1 MLLSR
6 AAHWPFWLQGLSTA
20 VVGALVCG
28 ADPCLSWLLCSAMTA
43 ADVLLCHEVL
53 WCGWLL
59 DPVSIVLSALV
70 YGGWPPR
77 LGHCFGG
84 ALGPPG
90 ASFQVLEGGLLAS
103 RGSEP
108 TRVYLLGTGG
118 RVAPLDGA
126 PEEHTG
132 CCGWGV
138 TFEGLRGCSEAS
150 IVLEGRAPLGVF
162 WVGHEGWAEWVVRG
176 TLGHGEPLTG

>member
-1 MLLSR
+1 M
-6 AAHWPFWLQGLSTA
+6 
-20 VVGALVCG
+20 
-28 ADPCLSWLLCSAMTA
+28 
-43 ADVLLCHEVL
+43 
-53 WCGWLL
+53 
-59 DPVSIVLSALV
+59 
-70 YGGWPPR
+70 
-77 LGHCFGG
+77 
-84 ALGPPG
+84 
-90 ASFQVLEGGLLAS
+90 LEGGLLAS
-103 RGSEP
+103 RGSEA

-132 CCGWGV
+132 CWGWGV
-138 TFEGLRGCSEAS
+138 TFEGLRGCSETS